1 MSYKRLSG
9 MENYGSTNSAH
20 SHLLEISS
28 EVVDLEDEEEEE
40 LQFKKPVKVSPVTV
54 FKYCGATVCI
64 IALVT
69 SCEYCYYTVYIVM
82 YLRMLKEQCVDIK
95 AVKVLVNIT

>member
-1 MSYKRLSG
+1 MSYKRLNG
-9 MENYGSTNSAH
+9 MENYGSTNSTH

-54 FKYCGATVCI
+54 FKYSGATVCI
-64 IALVT
+64 ITLVT